1 MISQIEYSMTSQ
13 WQESLY
19 MLTWMT
25 WLPVLVIFIGQFLY
39 LHTVFTV
46 FRLLTDFVCLY
57 TYEFWLSLCK
67 IVRSSVILLL
77 FLFIF
82 SWSICNMRE
91 EPRVKYQNITSMSSN
106 FSYCTTLLQDA
117 SIIHINWK
125 PEFKKHIWLPN
136 ATVFFLLLF
145 RIKY

>member
-1 MISQIEYSMTSQ
+1 MIWEYFCGNI
-13 WQESLY
+13 
-19 MLTWMT
+19 MLTINFILSGENVCILMT

-136 ATVFFLLLF
+136 ATVFFSF
-145 RIKY
+145 II